1 MRARTSTYPIEVA
14 ATQLYPVADIDTV
27 SWAGSVLVC
36 VLCCLLRLM
45 MLRLTFHDRVLRLQI
60 HLGEKQAACDAVM
73 DSLQPDGS
81 HNKLFH
87 STNTQ

>member
-1 MRARTSTYPIEVA
+1 
-14 ATQLYPVADIDTV
+14 
-27 SWAGSVLVC
+27 
-36 VLCCLLRLM
+36 M